1 MRKDLRMADM
11 DSLLQDLKQKRGE
24 LAVQI
29 KLGSMEAKQEW
40 EKLEKKFEEFRAK
53 SHLDKTAE
61 DVGEALALLG
71 DELKKGY
78 ERLKKAL

>member
-1 MRKDLRMADM
+1 MADLEH
-11 DSLLQDLKQKRGE
+11 LLADLKQKRDE

-40 EKLEKKFEEFRAK
+40 EKLEKKFEVLRAK

-61 DVGEALALLG
+61 DVREAAALLG
-71 DELKKGY
+71 EELKKGY